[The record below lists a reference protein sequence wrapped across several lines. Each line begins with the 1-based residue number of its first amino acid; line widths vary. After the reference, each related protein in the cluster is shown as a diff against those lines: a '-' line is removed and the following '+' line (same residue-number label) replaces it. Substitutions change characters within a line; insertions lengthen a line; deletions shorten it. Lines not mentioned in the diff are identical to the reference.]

1 MFVSNLYLP
10 LAIQFFFP
18 STSAFIQIHNACSV
32 TQPLKVTCVPAI
44 VFYVS
49 LCFAWTVDRRAIRW
63 ISNFKTMVNETE
75 SYPGTLEVVHSNQLL
90 KGLNQLR
97 QRRELCDVELCA
109 GDNRVS
115 AHRVVL
121 SACSPYFNAMFTGK
135 LLESQKQ
142 VIHLKEVDENALHV
156 LVDFAYTG
164 KARVTQENVQLLLPA
179 ANMLQLSRVKEICCH
194 FLIQQLHPSNCL
206 GVTKF
211 AETYCCQTLQTK
223 SIKYIQDH
231 FQEVIKHEEFFLL
244 PPSRLIELLQDDDLN
259 VISEKVVFDALLSW
273 TRYQLPERIPL
284 LGNLLNYVRLPLLTV
299 RFLTQIYE
307 TNELIRGDRTS
318 QVLLSEALKCK
329 LVLEKRVACEKT
341 VYPRRAPKRIF
352 ALGGKNGLFAT
363 LSSVEYYEPERE
375 KWIEVASMNFRRFEF
390 GAAVLDGK

>member
-1 MFVSNLYLP
+1 MLRNSAAEGHLCACESNLCF
-10 LAIQFFFP
+10 A
-18 STSAFIQIHNACSV
+18 A
-32 TQPLKVTCVPAI
+32 
-44 VFYVS
+44 VS
-49 LCFAWTVDRRAIRW
+49 LCFAWTVDRRA

-223 SIKYIQDH
+223 SSKYIQDH

-259 VISEKVVFDALLSW
+259 VISEKVVFDAVLSW

-318 QVLLSEALKCK
+318 QVLLSEALNCK

-341 VYPRRAPKRIF
+341 VNPRRAPKRIF

-363 LSSVEYYEPERE
+363 LNSVEYYEPERE